1 MFHLLCTISFESPWP
16 ISLCCSLHNE
26 SCITAFIYELML
38 YFSYSVPDKKGNF
51 FLEFFSKNGQE
62 GKICPGNVTPAWRL
76 GARLQGPRAA
86 FQSTKAVTGWGE
98 QASQADK
105 GPAFSRGQSF
115 LQTMLRGTA
124 QRTVRLCA
132 SSQSAVSRGWRRT
145 APQQGL
151 HSPRESGPT
160 RGLVAGKPRRP
171 LPPRCT
177 HIQRDPRAQRL
188 QCALYLSEQR
198 QVPACSGRLF

>member
-1 MFHLLCTISFESPWP
+1 MPRKCNPSVEIGSEAAGSP
-16 ISLCCSLHNE
+16 
-26 SCITAFIYELML
+26 SCLPEH
-38 YFSYSVPDKKGNF
+38 
-51 FLEFFSKNGQE
+51 
-62 GKICPGNVTPAWRL
+62 
-76 GARLQGPRAA
+76 QGRHR
-86 FQSTKAVTGWGE
+86 WGE